1 MGEKTETKEKPK
13 PEKVALTNGLIWMF
27 NNSPSFNKLR
37 AAPGLRAELKYALYR
52 QKKTVSE
59 SAEAKAMQEMID
71 EIITAHNKTQ
81 EDKTK
86 KEPLL
91 LIDPKI
97 QAIFDLDSGLEVKKV
112 VIPQVQLPVDFS
124 AEDMLATDWIIDY
137 IE

>member
-1 MGEKTETKEKPK
+1 M
-13 PEKVALTNGLIWMF
+13 
-27 NNSPSFNKLR
+27 
-37 AAPGLRAELKYALYR
+37 
-52 QKKTVSE
+52 SE
-59 SAEAKAMQEMID
+59 SAEAKAMQEMMD